1 MEEIKLND
9 LCHLITCGVAKRPEY
24 HEDGV
29 PFLSS
34 LNVKENR
41 IILDKFKYVSFE
53 DHEKL
58 TKYSK
63 PENNDILYTRVGS
76 YGEAA
81 VVNLDMD
88 FSIFVSLTLL
98 KPKLDLIN
106 PRYLMWY
113 LNSPKVRD
121 FANQNTT
128 GVGVQNLNVS
138 VVRDYSVPLPPLSTQ
153 KAIAEKLDKADALR
167 KKDKEL
173 LAQYDDLAQAIFIDM
188 FGDPVKNE
196 KGWEIKSLDDVCNK
210 ITDGEHGTVK
220 RLNSGF
226 LYLMARN
233 IRNNEIDFSEVSYI
247 SESDH
252 NKIYRRCNAEQGDI
266 LLICV
271 GATIGRTCIV
281 PKMQEFSLARS
292 VALIKP
298 DRVTLNSQ
306 YLNTYLSLD
315 FIQTRI
321 KSSSNTSAQAGLYT
335 GAIKEF
341 KITIPP
347 IKLQTHFAEKI
358 QNIEAQKAIVK
369 QQAQQSEDLFQALL
383 QESFNFN

>member
-1 MEEIKLND
+1 MKFVKAQEILKVKTGKYDANHAVANGRYKFFTCAMEASNAETYSFDDEVLILPGNGANVGEVMYHYGKLEAYQRTYVLHEITENVRYLLYYFKKDWVKQITKKQVGSATNYIKLD
-9 LCHLITCGVAKRPEY
+9 
-24 HEDGV
+24 
-29 PFLSS
+29 
-34 LNVKENR
+34 
-41 IILDKFKYVSFE
+41 
-53 DHEKL
+53 
-58 TKYSK
+58 
-63 PENNDILYTRVGS
+63 DILS
-76 YGEAA
+76 
-81 VVNLDMD
+81 
-88 FSIFVSLTLL
+88 FQI
-98 KPKLDLIN
+98 
-106 PRYLMWY
+106 
-113 LNSPKVRD
+113 
-121 FANQNTT
+121 
-128 GVGVQNLNVS
+128 
-138 VVRDYSVPLPPLSTQ
+138 PLPPLSTQ
-153 KAIAEKLDKADALR
+153 KAIAEKLDKADSLR

-173 LAQYDDLAQAIFIDM
+173 LAQYDELAQAIFIDM

-196 KGWEIKSLDDVCNK
+196 KSWEIKSLDEVCNK

-220 RLNSGF
+220 RLNSGY

-247 SESDH
+247 SEVDH
-252 NKIYRRCNAEQGDI
+252 NKIYRRCNAQVGDI

-292 VALIKP
+292 VALLKP
-298 DRVTLNSQ
+298 NKNKLNSQ

-315 FIQTRI
+315 SIQLRI

-347 IKLQTHFAEKI
+347 IKLQTQFAEKI
-358 QNIEAQKAIVK
+358 QNIEAQKAIVR

-383 QESFNFN
+383 QESFNF